1 MNLHLKNV
9 RLQQPLQDPILL
21 QYINIR
27 GNQVRQILLPDELNI
42 ESVLAKSETKI
53 KGSGAGPGAKA
64 VARGGFRGR
73 GKGRAV

>member
-1 MNLHLKNV
+1 M
-9 RLQQPLQDPILL
+9 
-21 QYINIR
+21 
-27 GNQVRQILLPDELNI
+27 RQILLPDELNI

-73 GKGRAV
+73 ARVERFEVCIFTSM